1 MRNKKRVI
9 CLALTLAISI
19 NLIQASVYSAPVIN
33 YDETMYVNM
42 DYYGTNLNTSVV
54 KAYDL
59 NGTNEIVDFGNYKK
73 VVNMS
78 DLSEPEINDGK
89 VTFKPNEDLKRF
101 YFEGQ
106 VDESSINLPWYVNVS
121 YKLNGVDTEA
131 ESLAGAS
138 GLIEINIDVIPN
150 KTASKYF
157 QDNML
162 LQLATALK
170 SDDIL
175 SVEAQGAQ
183 MQTIGDIK
191 AIVYMVMPG
200 EEQHFQI
207 RIGSDEFEFPGLYVL
222 MMPATLAQ
230 LEDIKT
236 LREDKEKVEDSAKAI
251 NESLDIILSAMNNL
265 QSGLTE
271 TSKGLSTL
279 NEGREIVSSSKQEA
293 YDAGDLAL
301 ESLKELSEKT
311 ATMIPHVESTKE
323 LIKEANEQMN
333 KMNDVVK
340 NFKDDID
347 QTKKSV
353 KEIENSLKVVDE
365 LIDVTDKNSLDRQ
378 NVFEVMDWDLEKLS
392 ENMDTLNEDL
402 NNFITLAQ
410 NMPSLPDLST
420 IENSG
425 DPTIYVLNDK
435 INELNSIIATVNG
448 VTRMILGESGNM
460 LNGIGSVTKRT
471 SYLSEDLR
479 QSLNLADEL
488 LTTIEDHTDDLS
500 TINEESKNILS
511 TLGSASDNTDK
522 LIDELDNL
530 MKIMNK
536 YEPDAEKS
544 LEDTNE
550 LLQSAVKGIDN
561 THGFLT
567 SVRNIAKSSGE
578 KLDAGSNDMLKGM
591 ISAINESLIGLAQTD
606 TIIDSKNTVKNLIED
621 EWDKYSEE
629 KMTFL
634 NMDSTMSPKS
644 FTSEL
649 NPSPKSIQV
658 VMRTKEIKI
667 DEDDTKIE
675 VDENFHPEGNFFTR
689 ILNIFKNIFSTIKGI
704 FIK

>member
-138 GLIEINIDVIPN
+138 GLIEINIDVIPH

>member
-1 MRNKKRVI
+1 MRNKKGVI

-19 NLIQASVYSAPVIN
+19 NLIQTSVYSAPVIN

-42 DYYGTNLNTSVV
+42 DYYGKNLNTSVV

-73 VVNMS
+73 VINMS

-106 VDESSINLPWYVNVS
+106 VDESSITLPWYVNVS

-183 MQTIGDIK
+183 IQTVGNIK

-207 RIGSDEFEFPGLYVL
+207 RIGSDKFEFPGLYVL

-265 QSGLTE
+265 QSGLAE

-293 YDAGDLAL
+293 YAAGDLAL
-301 ESLKELSEKT
+301 DSLKELSEKT
-311 ATMIPHVESTKE
+311 ATMMPHVESTKE

-340 NFKDDID
+340 NFKDDLD
-347 QTKKSV
+347 QTKESV
-353 KEIENSLKVVDE
+353 NEIENSLKVVDD

-392 ENMDTLNEDL
+392 ENMNDLNEDL

-410 NMPSLPDLST
+410 SMPSLPNLST

-435 INELNSIIATVNG
+435 INELNAIIATVNG
-448 VTRMILGESGNM
+448 VTQTILGESGNM
-460 LNGIGSVTKRT
+460 LNSIGSVTKRV
-471 SYLSEDLR
+471 SYLSDDLR
-479 QSLNLADEL
+479 QSLSLADEL

-511 TLGSASDNTDK
+511 TIGSASDNADK

-530 MKIMNK
+530 MEIMNK

-591 ISAINESLIGLAQTD
+591 ISAINESLKGLAQTD

-667 DEDDTKIE
+667 DEEDTKIE

>member
-42 DYYGTNLNTSVV
+42 DYYGKNLNTSVV

-73 VVNMS
+73 VINMS

-138 GLIEINIDVIPN
+138 GLIEINIDIIPN

-183 MQTIGDIK
+183 MQTIGNIK

-207 RIGSDEFEFPGLYVL
+207 RIGSDEFEFPGLYVF

-301 ESLKELSEKT
+301 DSLKELSEKT

-340 NFKDDID
+340 NFKDDLEE
-347 QTKKSV
+347 TKKSV
-353 KEIENSLKVVDE
+353 NDIEDSLKAVDD
-365 LIDVTDKNSLDRQ
+365 LIDVMDKNSLDRQ
-378 NVFEVMDWDLEKLS
+378 NVFEIMDWDLEKLS
-392 ENMDTLNEDL
+392 ENMDNLNEDL

-410 NMPSLPDLST
+410 SMPSLPNLST

-435 INELNSIIATVNG
+435 INELNAIIATVNG
-448 VTRMILGESGNM
+448 VTQTILGESGNM

-479 QSLNLADEL
+479 QSLTLADEL

-511 TLGSASDNTDK
+511 TIGSASDNTDK

-591 ISAINESLIGLAQTD
+591 ISAINESLIGLSQTD